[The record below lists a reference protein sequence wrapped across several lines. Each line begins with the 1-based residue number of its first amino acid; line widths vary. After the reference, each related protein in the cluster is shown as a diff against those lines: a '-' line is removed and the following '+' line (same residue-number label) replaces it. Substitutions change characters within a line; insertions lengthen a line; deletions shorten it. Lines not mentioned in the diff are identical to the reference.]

1 MAQTIYA
8 PIKTGSL
15 SEIAAAPF
23 RERERQVMARIA
35 NADKATEQSG
45 IYDVS
50 TAGLAPN
57 MQAVAQPW
65 IEGIK
70 KNMTEG
76 FYSNDTQK
84 VNEARRQAQELKT
97 FIESGKLATKAAET
111 SVLLGEQNL
120 WRGLS
125 VDEQTGK
132 QLYSDFTQ
140 KPFNVQYDANGYPL
154 IVKDDGSVDSPLAVS
169 NLNPQNYLV
178 FTEAIDWGKNI
189 DPKAYVNN
197 YSDLIV
203 NATSEK
209 EATEII
215 TKQYA
220 QDKKLGRVK
229 PDDIGVSY
237 LLSKDYKGVRPE
249 EIGQSRIIE
258 EKDIVIGDEELF
270 TEADSY
276 YLNNAI
282 EAGLASY
289 RSAKAAQAA
298 ASKRDKSSTGKAPKF
313 QQRTTTIDLG
323 DGNFSEATQ
332 YTLTSPLKIGA
343 KTFYNVYQTPNG
355 EWYGFSAT
363 NKRRGSQT
371 FTEEELIKLDSRQS
385 DYIVGQLG
393 LKGAAGTTNRA
404 TRAASRM

>member
-8 PIKTGSL
+8 PIQTGSL

-23 RERERQVMARIA
+23 RERERQVMSRIA
-35 NADKATEQSG
+35 NADKATQQTG

-65 IEGIK
+65 VESIK

-76 FYSNDTQK
+76 FYSNDNQK
-84 VNEARRQAQELKT
+84 VNEARRQAQELKA
-97 FIESGKLATKAAET
+97 FVESGKLATKAADD
-111 SVLLGEQNL
+111 SVLYGEKNL

-125 VDEQTGK
+125 VDKQTGK

-154 IVKDDGSVDSPLAVS
+154 IVKDDGSADSPLAVS
-169 NLNPQNYLV
+169 NLNPQNYLI
-178 FTEAIDWGKNI
+178 FTESIDWGKNI

-197 YSDLIV
+197 YNDLIV
-203 NATSEK
+203 NAKTEK
-209 EATEII
+209 EAAAII
-215 TKQYA
+215 TKQYNE
-220 QDKKLGRVK
+220 DKKLGRVK

-237 LLSKDYKGVRPE
+237 LLNKDYLGIRPE
-249 EIGQSRIIE
+249 DVGQSRIIE
-258 EKDIVIGDEELF
+258 EKDIVIGDDELF
-270 TEADSY
+270 AEADSY

-282 EAGLASY
+282 EAGMSNW
-289 RSAKAAQAA
+289 RSAQAA
-298 ASKRDKSSTGKAPKF
+298 AAKRDKPTTEKAPKF
-313 QQRTTTIDLG
+313 EQRTTTIDLG
-323 DGNFSEATQ
+323 DGNFSKATQ
-332 YTLTSPLKIGA
+332 YTLTSPLKVGA
-343 KTFYNVYQTPNG
+343 KTFYNVYQTPAG

-363 NKRRGSQT
+363 NKRRGSKS
-371 FTEEELIKLDSRQS
+371 FVEEELIKLDSLES
-385 DYIVGQLG
+385 DYVVGQLG

>member
-8 PIKTGSL
+8 PIQTGSL

-23 RERERQVMARIA
+23 RERERQVMSRIA
-35 NADKATEQSG
+35 NADKATQQTG

-65 IEGIK
+65 VESIK

-76 FYSNDTQK
+76 FYSNDNQK
-84 VNEARRQAQELKT
+84 VNEARRQAQELKA
-97 FIESGKLATKAAET
+97 FVESGKLATKAADD
-111 SVLLGEQNL
+111 SVLYGEKNL

-154 IVKDDGSVDSPLAVS
+154 IVKDDGSADSPLAVS
-169 NLNPQNYLV
+169 NLNPQNYLI
-178 FTEAIDWGKNI
+178 FTESIDWGKNI

-197 YSDLIV
+197 YNDLIV
-203 NATSEK
+203 NAKTEK
-209 EATEII
+209 EAAAII
-215 TKQYA
+215 TKQYNE
-220 QDKKLGRVK
+220 DKKLGRVK

-237 LLSKDYKGVRPE
+237 LLNKDYLGIRPE
-249 EIGQSRIIE
+249 DVGQSRIIE
-258 EKDIVIGDEELF
+258 EKDIVIGDDELF
-270 TEADSY
+270 AEADSY

-282 EAGLASY
+282 EAGMSNW
-289 RSAKAAQAA
+289 RSAQAA
-298 ASKRDKSSTGKAPKF
+298 AAKRDKPTTEKAPKF
-313 QQRTTTIDLG
+313 EQRTTTIDLG
-323 DGNFSEATQ
+323 DGNFSKATQ
-332 YTLTSPLKIGA
+332 YTLTSPLKVGA
-343 KTFYNVYQTPNG
+343 KTFYNVYQTPAG

-363 NKRRGSQT
+363 TKRRGSKS
-371 FTEEELIKLDSRQS
+371 FVEEELIKLDSRQS
-385 DYIVGQLG
+385 DYVVGQLG

-404 TRAASRM
+404 TRAAAGM

>member
-8 PIKTGSL
+8 PIKTGNL

-23 RERERQVMARIA
+23 RERERQVMTRIA

-65 IEGIK
+65 IESIK

-76 FYSNDTQK
+76 FYANDTQK
-84 VNEARRQAQELKT
+84 VNEARRQAQELKS
-97 FIESGKLATKAAET
+97 FVESGKLATKAA
-111 SVLLGEQNL
+111 SDAVLYGEKNL

-140 KPFNVQYDANGYPL
+140 KPFNVKFDSNGYPL
-154 IVKDDGSVDSPLAVS
+154 VSKDDGSVDSPLSVS
-169 NLNPQNYLV
+169 NLNPQNYLI

-197 YSDLIV
+197 YSDLIS
-203 NATSEK
+203 NASSEK
-209 EATEII
+209 QAVEII
-215 TKQYA
+215 TKQYN

-237 LLSKDYKGVRPE
+237 LLNKDYKNIRPE
-249 EIGQSRIIE
+249 EIGQSRIVE
-258 EKDIVIGDEELF
+258 EKDVVINDEELF
-270 TEADSY
+270 SDADSY

-282 EAGLASY
+282 EAGLATW
-289 RSAKAAQAA
+289 RSAQAA
-298 ASKRDKSSTGKAPKF
+298 AAKRAATTTTPKAPKF
-313 QQRTTTIDLG
+313 EQRTTTIDLG
-323 DGNFSEATQ
+323 NGEISKATQ

-343 KTFYNVYQTPNG
+343 KTLYNVYQTPAG
-355 EWYGFSAT
+355 QWYGFSAT
-363 NKRRGSQT
+363 TKRRGSQS
-371 FTEEELIKLDSRQS
+371 FVEEELIQLDARQS
-385 DYIVGQLG
+385 DYVVGQLG
-393 LKGAAGTTNRA
+393 LKGAGGTTNRA
-404 TRAASRM
+404 TRASARM

>member
-8 PIKTGSL
+8 PIQTGSL

-23 RERERQVMARIA
+23 RERERQVMTRIA
-35 NADKATEQSG
+35 NADKATQQTG

-65 IEGIK
+65 VESIK

-76 FYSNDTQK
+76 FYSNDNQK
-84 VNEARRQAQELKT
+84 VNEARRQAQELKA
-97 FIESGKLATKAAET
+97 FVESGKLATKAADD
-111 SVLLGEQNL
+111 SVLYGEKNL

-154 IVKDDGSVDSPLAVS
+154 IVKDDGSADSPLAVS
-169 NLNPQNYLV
+169 NLNPQNYLI
-178 FTEAIDWGKNI
+178 FTESIDWGKNI

-197 YSDLIV
+197 YNDLIV
-203 NATSEK
+203 NAKTEK
-209 EATEII
+209 EAAAII
-215 TKQYA
+215 TKQYNE
-220 QDKKLGRVK
+220 DKKLGRVK

-237 LLSKDYKGVRPE
+237 LLNKDYLGIRPE
-249 EIGQSRIIE
+249 DVGQSRIIE
-258 EKDIVIGDEELF
+258 EKDIVIGDDELF
-270 TEADSY
+270 AEADSY

-282 EAGLASY
+282 EAGMSNW
-289 RSAKAAQAA
+289 RSAQAA
-298 ASKRDKSSTGKAPKF
+298 AAKRDKPTTEKAPKF
-313 QQRTTTIDLG
+313 EQRTTTIDLG
-323 DGNFSEATQ
+323 DGTFSKATQ
-332 YTLTSPLKIGA
+332 YTLTSPLKVGA
-343 KTFYNVYQTPNG
+343 KTLYNVYQTPAG

-363 NKRRGSQT
+363 TKRRGSQS
-371 FTEEELIKLDSRQS
+371 FVEEELIKLDARQS
-385 DYIVGQLG
+385 DYVVGQLG

>member
-8 PIKTGSL
+8 PIQTGSL

-23 RERERQVMARIA
+23 RERERQVMSRIA
-35 NADKATEQSG
+35 NADKATQQTG

-65 IEGIK
+65 VESIK

-76 FYSNDTQK
+76 FYSNDNQK
-84 VNEARRQAQELKT
+84 VNEARRQAQELKA
-97 FIESGKLATKAAET
+97 FVESGKLATKAADD
-111 SVLLGEQNL
+111 SVLYGEKNL

-154 IVKDDGSVDSPLAVS
+154 IVKDDGSADSPLAVS
-169 NLNPQNYLV
+169 NLNPQNYLI
-178 FTEAIDWGKNI
+178 FTESIDWGKNI

-197 YSDLIV
+197 YNDLIV
-203 NATSEK
+203 NAKTEK
-209 EATEII
+209 EAAAII
-215 TKQYA
+215 TKQYNE
-220 QDKKLGRVK
+220 DKKLGRVK

-237 LLSKDYKGVRPE
+237 LLNKDYLGIRPE
-249 EIGQSRIIE
+249 DVGQSRIIE
-258 EKDIVIGDEELF
+258 EKDIVIGDDELF
-270 TEADSY
+270 AEADSY

-282 EAGLASY
+282 EAGMSNW
-289 RSAKAAQAA
+289 RSAQAA
-298 ASKRDKSSTGKAPKF
+298 AAKRDKPTTEKAPKF
-313 QQRTTTIDLG
+313 EQRTTTIDLG
-323 DGNFSEATQ
+323 DGNFSKATQ
-332 YTLTSPLKIGA
+332 YTLTSPLKVGA
-343 KTFYNVYQTPNG
+343 KTFYNVYQTPAG

-363 NKRRGSQT
+363 TKRRGSKS
-371 FTEEELIKLDSRQS
+371 FVEEELIKLDSRQS
-385 DYIVGQLG
+385 DYVVGQLG

>member
-8 PIKTGSL
+8 PIQTASL

-23 RERERQVMARIA
+23 RERERQVMSRIA
-35 NADKATEQSG
+35 NADKATQQTG

-65 IEGIK
+65 VESIK

-76 FYSNDTQK
+76 FYSNDNQK
-84 VNEARRQAQELKT
+84 VNEARRQAQELKA
-97 FIESGKLATKAAET
+97 FVESGKLATKAADD
-111 SVLLGEQNL
+111 SVLYGEKNL

-154 IVKDDGSVDSPLAVS
+154 IVKDDGSADSPLAVS
-169 NLNPQNYLV
+169 NLNPQNYLI
-178 FTEAIDWGKNI
+178 FTESIDWGKNI

-197 YSDLIV
+197 YNDLIV
-203 NATSEK
+203 NAKTEK
-209 EATEII
+209 EAAAII
-215 TKQYA
+215 TKQYNE
-220 QDKKLGRVK
+220 DKKLGRVK

-237 LLSKDYKGVRPE
+237 LLNKDYLGIRPE
-249 EIGQSRIIE
+249 DVGQSRIIE
-258 EKDIVIGDEELF
+258 EKDIVIGDDELF
-270 TEADSY
+270 AEADSY

-282 EAGLASY
+282 EAGMSNW
-289 RSAKAAQAA
+289 RSAQAA
-298 ASKRDKSSTGKAPKF
+298 AAKRDKPTTEKAPKF
-313 QQRTTTIDLG
+313 EQRTTTIDLG
-323 DGNFSEATQ
+323 DGNFSKATQ
-332 YTLTSPLKIGA
+332 YTLTSPLKVGA
-343 KTFYNVYQTPNG
+343 KTLYNVYQTPAG

-363 NKRRGSQT
+363 TKRRGSKS
-371 FTEEELIKLDSRQS
+371 FVEEELIKLDSRQS
-385 DYIVGQLG
+385 DYVVGQLG

>member
-8 PIKTGSL
+8 PIQTGNL

-23 RERERQVMARIA
+23 RERERQVMSRIA
-35 NADKATEQSG
+35 NADKATQQTG

-65 IEGIK
+65 VESIK

-76 FYSNDTQK
+76 FYSNDNQK
-84 VNEARRQAQELKT
+84 VNEARRQAQELKA
-97 FIESGKLATKAAET
+97 FVESGKLATKAADE
-111 SVLLGEQNL
+111 SVLYGEKNL

-132 QLYSDFTQ
+132 QLYADFTQ

-154 IVKDDGSVDSPLAVS
+154 IVKDDGSADSPLAVS
-169 NLNPQNYLV
+169 NLNPQNYLI
-178 FTEAIDWGKNI
+178 FTESIDWGKNI

-197 YSDLIV
+197 YNDLIV
-203 NATSEK
+203 NAKSEK
-209 EATEII
+209 EAAAII
-215 TKQYA
+215 TKQYNE
-220 QDKKLGRVK
+220 DKKLGRVK

-237 LLSKDYKGVRPE
+237 LLNKDYLGIRPE
-249 EIGQSRIIE
+249 DIGQSRIIE
-258 EKDIVIGDEELF
+258 EKDIVIGDDELF
-270 TEADSY
+270 AEADSY

-282 EAGLASY
+282 EAGMSNW
-289 RSAKAAQAA
+289 RSAQAA
-298 ASKRDKSSTGKAPKF
+298 AAKRDKPTTEKAPKF
-313 QQRTTTIDLG
+313 EQRTTTIDLG
-323 DGNFSEATQ
+323 DGTFSKATQ
-332 YTLTSPLKIGA
+332 YTLTSPLKVGA
-343 KTFYNVYQTPNG
+343 KTLYNVYQTPAG

-363 NKRRGSQT
+363 TKRRGSQS
-371 FTEEELIKLDSRQS
+371 FVEEELIKLDSRQS
-385 DYIVGQLG
+385 DYVVGQLG

>member
-8 PIKTGSL
+8 PIQTGSL

-23 RERERQVMARIA
+23 RERERQVMSRIA
-35 NADKATEQSG
+35 NADKATQQTG

-65 IEGIK
+65 VESIK

-76 FYSNDTQK
+76 FYSNDNQK
-84 VNEARRQAQELKT
+84 VNEARRQAQELKA
-97 FIESGKLATKAAET
+97 FVESGKLATKAADD
-111 SVLLGEQNL
+111 SVLYGEKNL

-154 IVKDDGSVDSPLAVS
+154 IVKDDGSADSPLAVS
-169 NLNPQNYLV
+169 NLNPQNYLI
-178 FTEAIDWGKNI
+178 FTESIDWGKNI

-197 YSDLIV
+197 YNDLIV
-203 NATSEK
+203 NAKTEK
-209 EATEII
+209 EAAAII
-215 TKQYA
+215 TKQYNE
-220 QDKKLGRVK
+220 DKKLGRVK

-237 LLSKDYKGVRPE
+237 LLNKDYLGIRPE
-249 EIGQSRIIE
+249 DVGQSRIIE
-258 EKDIVIGDEELF
+258 EKDIVIGDDELF
-270 TEADSY
+270 AEADSY

-282 EAGLASY
+282 EAGMSNW
-289 RSAKAAQAA
+289 RSAQAA
-298 ASKRDKSSTGKAPKF
+298 AAKRDKPTTEKAPKF
-313 QQRTTTIDLG
+313 EQRTTTIDLG
-323 DGNFSEATQ
+323 DGNFSKATQ
-332 YTLTSPLKIGA
+332 YTLTSPLKVGA
-343 KTFYNVYQTPNG
+343 KTFYNVYQTPAG

-363 NKRRGSQT
+363 NKRRGSKS
-371 FTEEELIKLDSRQS
+371 FVEEELIKLDSLES
-385 DYIVGQLG
+385 DYVVGQLG

>member
-8 PIKTGSL
+8 PIKTGNL

-23 RERERQVMARIA
+23 RERERQVMTRIA
-35 NADKATEQSG
+35 NADKATEQTG

-57 MQAVAQPW
+57 MQAVARPW
-65 IEGIK
+65 IDSIK

-76 FYSNDTQK
+76 FYSNDNQK

-111 SVLLGEQNL
+111 SVLMGEQNL

-140 KPFNVQYDANGYPL
+140 KPFNVQYDSNGYPL
-154 IVKDDGSVDSPLAVS
+154 VVKDDGSVDSPLGVS

-189 DPKAYVNN
+189 DPKAYVSN
-197 YSDLIV
+197 YNDLIA
-203 NATSEK
+203 NARSEK

-215 TKQYA
+215 TKQYN

-237 LLSKDYKGVRPE
+237 LLSRDYKNIRPE
-249 EIGQSRIIE
+249 DIGQSRIIE
-258 EKDIVIGDEELF
+258 EKDIVVGDEELF
-270 TEADSY
+270 ADADSY

-282 EAGLASY
+282 EAGLSAY
-289 RSAKAAQAA
+289 RSAQAA
-298 ASKRDKSSTGKAPKF
+298 AAKRDKPTEPKAPKF
-313 QQRTTTIDLG
+313 EQRTTTIDLG
-323 DGNFSEATQ
+323 NGNFSKANQ
-332 YTLTSPLKIGA
+332 YTLTSPLKVGA
-343 KTFYNVYQTPNG
+343 KTLYNVYQTPDG
-355 EWYGFSAT
+355 QWYGFSAT
-363 NKRRGSQT
+363 TKRRGSQS
-371 FTEEELIKLDSRQS
+371 FVEEELIKLDTRQS
-385 DYIVGQLG
+385 DYVIGQLG
-393 LKGAAGTTNRA
+393 LKGATGTTNRA

>member
-8 PIKTGSL
+8 PIQTGSL

-23 RERERQVMARIA
+23 RERERQVMSRIA
-35 NADKATEQSG
+35 NADKATQQTG

-65 IEGIK
+65 VESIK

-76 FYSNDTQK
+76 FYSNDNQK
-84 VNEARRQAQELKT
+84 VNEARRQAQELKA
-97 FIESGKLATKAAET
+97 FVESGKLATKAADD
-111 SVLLGEQNL
+111 SVLYGEKNL

-154 IVKDDGSVDSPLAVS
+154 IVKDDGSADSPLAVS
-169 NLNPQNYLV
+169 NLNPQNYLI
-178 FTEAIDWGKNI
+178 FTESIDWGKNI

-197 YSDLIV
+197 YNDLIV
-203 NATSEK
+203 NAKTEK
-209 EATEII
+209 EAAAII
-215 TKQYA
+215 TKQYNE
-220 QDKKLGRVK
+220 DKKLGRVK

-237 LLSKDYKGVRPE
+237 LLNKDYLGIRPE
-249 EIGQSRIIE
+249 DVGQSRIIE
-258 EKDIVIGDEELF
+258 EKDIVIGDDELF
-270 TEADSY
+270 AEADSY

-282 EAGLASY
+282 EAGMSNW
-289 RSAKAAQAA
+289 RSAQAA
-298 ASKRDKSSTGKAPKF
+298 AAKRDKPTTEKAPKF
-313 QQRTTTIDLG
+313 EQRTTTIDLG
-323 DGNFSEATQ
+323 DGNFSKATQ
-332 YTLTSPLKIGA
+332 YTLTSPLKVGA
-343 KTFYNVYQTPNG
+343 KTFYNVYQTPAG

-363 NKRRGSQT
+363 TKRRGSKS
-371 FTEEELIKLDSRQS
+371 FVEEELIKLDSLES
-385 DYIVGQLG
+385 DYVVGQLG